1 MVNMASHLEVEE
13 DVLDFRKLEREL
25 AAAVEADHKYQ
36 RENDAKFRAIKQQV
50 GSYDEFRD
58 IVMASHLRPLEKKD
72 NLQNMEVKQ
81 PWNVHATTQGDRENS
96 AQPQIKQDEEK
107 LPKNGHEFA
116 RDWKRCCKTLPD
128 KYKFIKKIGGE
139 QLANIFKNEISFG
152 LLGEILT
159 ALNDSYLQ
167 EDSGFVYQVLDGLTK
182 VGRFEL
188 SVDFLSSKE
197 SQAVKELLAKLT
209 TDLSDNDGIE
219 EVNSS
224 LDALRKRY
232 KVSS

>member
-1 MVNMASHLEVEE
+1 MAAQGESED

-72 NLQNMEVKQ
+72 NLQNMDIKQ
-81 PWNVHATTQGDRENS
+81 PWNVHASTQADGQNA
-96 AQPQIKQDEEK
+96 AQTQIQQDEEK

-116 RDWKRCCKTLPD
+116 RDWKRYCKTTPD

-139 QLANIFKNEISFG
+139 KLAEIFKTEISFG

-159 ALNDSYLQ
+159 ALNDSYVQ

-197 SQAVKELLAKLT
+197 SQAAKELLGKLT
-209 TDLSDNDGIE
+209 KDLTDDSGIE
-219 EVNSS
+219 QVNSR
-224 LDALRKRY
+224 LDALRKLY
-232 KVSS
+232 KVVS

>member
-1 MVNMASHLEVEE
+1 
-13 DVLDFRKLEREL
+13 
-25 AAAVEADHKYQ
+25 
-36 RENDAKFRAIKQQV
+36 
-50 GSYDEFRD
+50 
-58 IVMASHLRPLEKKD
+58 MASHLRPLEKKD

-81 PWNVHATTQGDRENS
+81 PWNVHATTQADRENT
-96 AQPQIKQDEEK
+96 AQPQIKQDEDK

-116 RDWKRCCKTLPD
+116 RGWKRYCKTPPD

-152 LLGEILT
+152 LLGEIVT

-167 EDSGFVYQVLDGLTK
+167 EDSGFVYHVLDGLTK

-209 TDLSDNDGIE
+209 NNLSDDDGIE
-219 EVNSS
+219 EVNSR

>member
-1 MVNMASHLEVEE
+1 MANMAAPGDSED

-72 NLQNMEVKQ
+72 NLQNMDVKQ
-81 PWNVHATTQGDRENS
+81 PWNVHATTQADRENA
-96 AQPQIKQDEEK
+96 AQQQIKQDEEK
-107 LPKNGHEFA
+107 LPRNGHEFA
-116 RDWKRCCKTLPD
+116 RDWKRYCKTTPD
-128 KYKFIKKIGGE
+128 KYNFIKKIGGE

-159 ALNDSYLQ
+159 ALNNSYVQ
-167 EDSGFVYQVLDGLTK
+167 EDSGFVYQVLDSLTK

-197 SQAVKELLAKLT
+197 SQAVKGLLEKLT
-209 TDLSDNDGIE
+209 NDLTDSSEIE
-219 EVNSS
+219 QINTR
-224 LDALRKRY
+224 LDALKKLY
-232 KVSS
+232 KIS

>member
-1 MVNMASHLEVEE
+1 MANMAAQGEIED

-72 NLQNMEVKQ
+72 NLQNMDIKQ
-81 PWNVHATTQGDRENS
+81 PWNVHASTQADGQNA
-96 AQPQIKQDEEK
+96 AQTQIQQDEEK

-116 RDWKRCCKTLPD
+116 RDWKRYCKSTPD

-139 QLANIFKNEISFG
+139 KLADIFKNEISFG

-159 ALNDSYLQ
+159 ALNDSYVQ

-197 SQAVKELLAKLT
+197 SQAAKELLGKLT
-209 TDLSDNDGIE
+209 KDLTDDSGIE
-219 EVNSS
+219 QVTSR
-224 LDALRKRY
+224 LDALRKLY
-232 KVSS
+232 KVS

>member
-1 MVNMASHLEVEE
+1 MANMAAQGESED

-72 NLQNMEVKQ
+72 NLQNMDIKQ
-81 PWNVHATTQGDRENS
+81 PWNVHASSQADGQNAAQTQI
-96 AQPQIKQDEEK
+96 QQDEEK

-116 RDWKRCCKTLPD
+116 RDWKRYCKTTPD

-139 QLANIFKNEISFG
+139 KLADIFKNEISFG

-159 ALNDSYLQ
+159 ALNDSYVQ
-167 EDSGFVYQVLDGLTK
+167 EDSDFVYQVLDGLTK

-197 SQAVKELLAKLT
+197 SQAAKELLGKLT
-209 TDLSDNDGIE
+209 KDFTDDSGIE
-219 EVNSS
+219 QVTSR
-224 LDALRKRY
+224 LDALRKLY
-232 KVSS
+232 KVS